1 MQRESVWWIRF
12 ANAED
17 RPLSLPSLSLS
28 CALEREGI
36 GKNNRKRERERERSK
51 RKIYFGR
58 SSLSVL
64 PSSDFQ
70 VANTEVNRLPTLKEL
85 IGYQTN
91 NYIATGPSPVLLN
104 LFPLTTKSEEVLS
117 REKNVDRVLEQV
129 IIEKNTIFNDTELRS
144 WNKHDD
150 GIENDFQS
158 NLTVDGID
166 AYYVEDDTLLANKK
180 RIDREDSSE
189 IDLKPTT
196 MRGIPLINLLH
207 SQVPRGF
214 YVTRSEVEHSTSK
227 KVKIDALTT
236 ELTILSVENNENIPS
251 GISEKVGQSDV
262 DGKVIIEHD
271 NAEENLEFDVT
282 TNLNTKLSMKNNRN
296 GVRVEGR
303 VESTSVSTDQVQIE
317 KDVPSVIKFTEI
329 SIPEENVTT
338 SSISI
343 SLSDSSPSTFTS
355 QSSNESDIIN
365 STTKKSLTN
374 DHDTPSILNI
384 VIPITT
390 ISSNITID
398 TNLLESN
405 VTELRMENTTH
416 SADLENSYSIN
427 SQNRGKSTKNDEEF
441 KSILSTTTLSSTSTV
456 ETSVTDRTI
465 NVFDIHDEKIKFTSN
480 YEFGHK
486 FRRRGQNR
494 YYVNRLNK
502 DQENSTKVVE
512 RRQNSR
518 RKIIGYRRPLRRPVF
533 NGKAVNDSFVHEVT
547 TLKETKTNDSKRNL
561 NDWKDMNKEGTNVE
575 KRLMSKANQ
584 TGNEAVFD
592 EEHLRIKEN
601 IDRSESEV
609 SLDFKFPTLA
619 TR

>member
-129 IIEKNTIFNDTELRS
+129 IIEKNTIFNDTEFRS

-236 ELTILSVENNENIPS
+236 ELTTLSVENNENIPS

-303 VESTSVSTDQVQIE
+303 VESTSVSTDQVQME
-317 KDVPSVIKFTEI
+317 KDAPSIIKFTEI

-343 SLSDSSPSTFTS
+343 SLSDSSPSTS

-374 DHDTPSILNI
+374 DYDTPSILNI

-390 ISSNITID
+390 ISSNITTD

-547 TLKETKTNDSKRNL
+547 TLKETKANDSKRNL

>member
-1 MQRESVWWIRF
+1 M
-12 ANAED
+12 
-17 RPLSLPSLSLS
+17 
-28 CALEREGI
+28 
-36 GKNNRKRERERERSK
+36 
-51 RKIYFGR
+51 
-58 SSLSVL
+58 
-64 PSSDFQ
+64 
-70 VANTEVNRLPTLKEL
+70 ANTEVNRLPTLKEL

-104 LFPLTTKSEEVLS
+104 LFPLTTKSEEILS
-117 REKNVDRVLEQV
+117 REKNVDRVLEEV

-166 AYYVEDDTLLANKK
+166 AYYVEDDTLFANKK

-236 ELTILSVENNENIPS
+236 ELTTLSVENNENIPS

-271 NAEENLEFDVT
+271 NAQENLEFDVT

-303 VESTSVSTDQVQIE
+303 VESTSVSTDQVQME
-317 KDVPSVIKFTEI
+317 KDVPSIIKFTEI

-355 QSSNESDIIN
+355 QASNESDIIIN
-365 STTKKSLTN
+365 STIKKSLTN

-390 ISSNITID
+390 ISSNITTD

-416 SADLENSYSIN
+416 SADLENSYSIS

-465 NVFDIHDEKIKFTSN
+465 NVFDIHDEKIKFISN

-547 TLKETKTNDSKRNL
+547 TLKDTKANDSKRNL

>member
-1 MQRESVWWIRF
+1 M
-12 ANAED
+12 
-17 RPLSLPSLSLS
+17 
-28 CALEREGI
+28 
-36 GKNNRKRERERERSK
+36 
-51 RKIYFGR
+51 
-58 SSLSVL
+58 
-64 PSSDFQ
+64 
-70 VANTEVNRLPTLKEL
+70 
-85 IGYQTN
+85 
-91 NYIATGPSPVLLN
+91 
-104 LFPLTTKSEEVLS
+104 
-117 REKNVDRVLEQV
+117 
-129 IIEKNTIFNDTELRS
+129 
-144 WNKHDD
+144 
-150 GIENDFQS
+150 
-158 NLTVDGID
+158 
-166 AYYVEDDTLLANKK
+166 
-180 RIDREDSSE
+180 
-189 IDLKPTT
+189 
-196 MRGIPLINLLH
+196 
-207 SQVPRGF
+207 
-214 YVTRSEVEHSTSK
+214 
-227 KVKIDALTT
+227 
-236 ELTILSVENNENIPS
+236 ENNENIPS

-303 VESTSVSTDQVQIE
+303 VESTSVSTDQVQME

-374 DHDTPSILNI
+374 DHDTPILNI

-390 ISSNITID
+390 ISSNITTD

-547 TLKETKTNDSKRNL
+547 TLKETKANDSKRNL

>member
-236 ELTILSVENNENIPS
+236 ELTTLSVENNENIPS
-251 GISEKVGQSDV
+251 GISEKVEQSDV

-282 TNLNTKLSMKNNRN
+282 TNLNSKLSMKNNRN

-303 VESTSVSTDQVQIE
+303 VESTSVSTDQVQME
-317 KDVPSVIKFTEI
+317 KDVPSIIKFTEI

-343 SLSDSSPSTFTS
+343 SLSDSSPSTS

-390 ISSNITID
+390 ISSNITTD

-533 NGKAVNDSFVHEVT
+533 NGKGVNDSFVHEVT
-547 TLKETKTNDSKRNL
+547 TLKETKANDSKRNL

-584 TGNEAVFD
+584 TGNEALFD

>member
-1 MQRESVWWIRF
+1 M
-12 ANAED
+12 
-17 RPLSLPSLSLS
+17 
-28 CALEREGI
+28 
-36 GKNNRKRERERERSK
+36 
-51 RKIYFGR
+51 
-58 SSLSVL
+58 
-64 PSSDFQ
+64 
-70 VANTEVNRLPTLKEL
+70 ANTEVNRLPTLKEL

-104 LFPLTTKSEEVLS
+104 LFPLTTKSEEILS
-117 REKNVDRVLEQV
+117 REKNVDRVLEEV

-166 AYYVEDDTLLANKK
+166 AYYVEDDTLFANKK

-236 ELTILSVENNENIPS
+236 ELTTLSVENNENIPS

-303 VESTSVSTDQVQIE
+303 VESTSVSTDQVQME
-317 KDVPSVIKFTEI
+317 KDVPSIIKFTEI

-355 QSSNESDIIN
+355 QASNESDIIIN

-390 ISSNITID
+390 ISSNITTD

-416 SADLENSYSIN
+416 SADLENSYSIS

-465 NVFDIHDEKIKFTSN
+465 NVFDIHDEKIKFISN

-547 TLKETKTNDSKRNL
+547 TLKDTKANDSKRNL

-592 EEHLRIKEN
+592 EHLRIKEN

>member
-1 MQRESVWWIRF
+1 M
-12 ANAED
+12 
-17 RPLSLPSLSLS
+17 
-28 CALEREGI
+28 
-36 GKNNRKRERERERSK
+36 
-51 RKIYFGR
+51 
-58 SSLSVL
+58 
-64 PSSDFQ
+64 
-70 VANTEVNRLPTLKEL
+70 ANTEVNRLPTLKEL

-104 LFPLTTKSEEVLS
+104 LFPLTTKSEEILS
-117 REKNVDRVLEQV
+117 REKNVDRVLEEV

-166 AYYVEDDTLLANKK
+166 AYYVEDDTLFANKK

-236 ELTILSVENNENIPS
+236 ELTTLSVENNENIPS

-303 VESTSVSTDQVQIE
+303 VESTSVSTDQVQME
-317 KDVPSVIKFTEI
+317 KDVPSIIKFTEI

-355 QSSNESDIIN
+355 QSSNESDIIIN

-390 ISSNITID
+390 ISSNITTD

-416 SADLENSYSIN
+416 SADLENSYSIS

-547 TLKETKTNDSKRNL
+547 TLKDTKANDSKRNL

>member
-236 ELTILSVENNENIPS
+236 ELTTLSVENNENIPS

-303 VESTSVSTDQVQIE
+303 VESTSVSTDQVQME
-317 KDVPSVIKFTEI
+317 KDVPSIIKFTEI

-338 SSISI
+338 SSIST

-374 DHDTPSILNI
+374 DHDTPILNI

-390 ISSNITID
+390 ISSNITTD

-547 TLKETKTNDSKRNL
+547 TLKETKANDSKRNL

>member
-1 MQRESVWWIRF
+1 MRRRRRII
-12 ANAED
+12 
-17 RPLSLPSLSLS
+17 
-28 CALEREGI
+28 ER
-36 GKNNRKRERERERSK
+36 KRERERSK

-91 NYIATGPSPVLLN
+91 NYIATGPSSVFLN
-104 LFPLTTKSEEVLS
+104 LFPLAAKSEEVMS
-117 REKNVDRVLEQV
+117 HEKNIDRVLEEV

-158 NLTVDGID
+158 DLTVDGVD
-166 AYYVEDDTLLANKK
+166 AYYVEDDTSFANKK

-189 IDLKPTT
+189 INLKPTT

-207 SQVPRGF
+207 NQVPRGF
-214 YVTRSEVEHSTSK
+214 YVTRSEMEHSTSK
-227 KVKIDALTT
+227 RVKIDALTT
-236 ELTILSVENNENIPS
+236 EFTTLSVETNETISS
-251 GISEKVGQSDV
+251 GISSEKVGQPDI
-262 DGKVIIEHD
+262 DGKVITDLEHD
-271 NAEENLEFDVT
+271 KNTEKNLESDVT
-282 TNLNTKLSMKNNRN
+282 TTFNTKLSMKNNRD
-296 GVRVEGR
+296 GTRVEGR

-317 KDVPSVIKFTEI
+317 KDVSSIIKFTEI
-329 SIPEENVTT
+329 SIPEENVTN

-343 SLSDSSPSTFTS
+343 SLTDSSPSMLTS
-355 QSSNESDIIN
+355 QSSNESEIIN
-365 STTKKSLTN
+365 STTEKSITN
-374 DHDTPSILNI
+374 DHNTPSILNI

-390 ISSNITID
+390 ILSDITTD

-405 VTELRMENTTH
+405 VTELCMENTTH

-427 SQNRGKSTKNDEEF
+427 CQNAGKSTKNDEEF
-441 KSILSTTTLSSTSTV
+441 KSTLSTTTLSSTSTV
-456 ETSVTDRTI
+456 ETSITDTTI
-465 NVFDIHDEKIKFTSN
+465 NVFNNHDEKSKFTSN

-494 YYVNRLNK
+494 YHVNRLNK
-502 DQENSTKVVE
+502 NQENSTKVVE
-512 RRQNSR
+512 RTQNSR
-518 RKIIGYRRPLRRPVF
+518 HKIIGYRRPLRRPVS
-533 NGKAVNDSFVHEVT
+533 NGKAANDSFVYEVT
-547 TLKETKTNDSKRNL
+547 TLKETKVNDSVRNV
-561 NDWKDMNKEGTNVE
+561 NDWKDMNKEETNVE
-575 KRLMSKANQ
+575 KKLISKANQ

-601 IDRSESEV
+601 IDRSKSEV

-619 TR
+619 T

>member
-117 REKNVDRVLEQV
+117 REKNVDRVLEEV
-129 IIEKNTIFNDTELRS
+129 IIEKNTIFNDTEFRS

-236 ELTILSVENNENIPS
+236 ELTTLSVENNENIPS

-303 VESTSVSTDQVQIE
+303 VESTSVSTDQVQME
-317 KDVPSVIKFTEI
+317 KDAPSIIKFTEI

-343 SLSDSSPSTFTS
+343 SLSDSSPSTS

-374 DHDTPSILNI
+374 DYDTPSILNI

-390 ISSNITID
+390 ISSNITTD

-533 NGKAVNDSFVHEVT
+533 NGKAMNDSFVHEVT
-547 TLKETKTNDSKRNL
+547 TLKETKANDSKRNL

>member
-91 NYIATGPSPVLLN
+91 NYIATGPSPVFLN

-117 REKNVDRVLEQV
+117 REKNVDRVLEEV

-166 AYYVEDDTLLANKK
+166 AYYVEDDTLFANKK

-236 ELTILSVENNENIPS
+236 ELTTLSVENNENIPS

-303 VESTSVSTDQVQIE
+303 VESTSVSTDQVQME
-317 KDVPSVIKFTEI
+317 KDVPSIIKFTEI

-374 DHDTPSILNI
+374 DHDIPILNI

-390 ISSNITID
+390 ISSNITTD

-547 TLKETKTNDSKRNL
+547 TLKETKANDSKRNL

>member
-129 IIEKNTIFNDTELRS
+129 IIEKNMIFNDTELRS
-144 WNKHDD
+144 WKHDD

-214 YVTRSEVEHSTSK
+214 YVTKSEVDSTSK

-282 TNLNTKLSMKNNRN
+282 TNLNTKLSMKNNKN

-303 VESTSVSTDQVQIE
+303 VESTSVSMDQVQME

-374 DHDTPSILNI
+374 DYDTPSILNI

-390 ISSNITID
+390 ISSNITTD
-398 TNLLESN
+398 TKLLESN

-465 NVFDIHDEKIKFTSN
+465 KTFDIHDEKIKFTSN

-547 TLKETKTNDSKRNL
+547 TLKETKANDSKRNL

>member
-117 REKNVDRVLEQV
+117 REKNVDRVLEEV

-303 VESTSVSTDQVQIE
+303 VESTSVSTDQVQME
-317 KDVPSVIKFTEI
+317 KDVPSIIKFTEI

-343 SLSDSSPSTFTS
+343 SLSDSSPSTS

-374 DHDTPSILNI
+374 DYDTPSILNI

-390 ISSNITID
+390 ISSSITTD

-547 TLKETKTNDSKRNL
+547 TLKETKANDSKRNL

>member
-1 MQRESVWWIRF
+1 M
-12 ANAED
+12 
-17 RPLSLPSLSLS
+17 
-28 CALEREGI
+28 
-36 GKNNRKRERERERSK
+36 
-51 RKIYFGR
+51 
-58 SSLSVL
+58 
-64 PSSDFQ
+64 
-70 VANTEVNRLPTLKEL
+70 ANTEVNRLPTLKEL

-104 LFPLTTKSEEVLS
+104 LFPLTTKSEEILS
-117 REKNVDRVLEQV
+117 REKNVDRVLEEV

-166 AYYVEDDTLLANKK
+166 AYYVEDDTLFANKK

-236 ELTILSVENNENIPS
+236 ELTTLSVENNENIPS

-271 NAEENLEFDVT
+271 NAQENLEFDVT

-303 VESTSVSTDQVQIE
+303 VESTSVSTDQVQME
-317 KDVPSVIKFTEI
+317 KDVPSIIKFTEI

-355 QSSNESDIIN
+355 QASNESDIIIN

-390 ISSNITID
+390 ISSNITTD

-416 SADLENSYSIN
+416 SADLENSYSIS

-465 NVFDIHDEKIKFTSN
+465 NVFDIHVEKIKFISN

-547 TLKETKTNDSKRNL
+547 TLKDTKANDSKRNL

>member
-166 AYYVEDDTLLANKK
+166 VYYVEDDTLLANKK

-236 ELTILSVENNENIPS
+236 ELTTLSVENNENIPS

-303 VESTSVSTDQVQIE
+303 VESTSVSTDQVQME
-317 KDVPSVIKFTEI
+317 KDAPSIIKFTEI

-343 SLSDSSPSTFTS
+343 SLSDSSPSIS

-374 DHDTPSILNI
+374 DHDTPILNI

-390 ISSNITID
+390 ISSNITTD

-547 TLKETKTNDSKRNL
+547 KETKANDSKRNL

>member
-1 MQRESVWWIRF
+1 M
-12 ANAED
+12 
-17 RPLSLPSLSLS
+17 
-28 CALEREGI
+28 
-36 GKNNRKRERERERSK
+36 
-51 RKIYFGR
+51 
-58 SSLSVL
+58 
-64 PSSDFQ
+64 
-70 VANTEVNRLPTLKEL
+70 ANTEVNRLPTLKEL

-104 LFPLTTKSEEVLS
+104 LFPLTTKSEEILS
-117 REKNVDRVLEQV
+117 REKNVDRVLEEV

-166 AYYVEDDTLLANKK
+166 AYYVEDDTLFANKK

-236 ELTILSVENNENIPS
+236 ELTTLSVENNENIPS

-271 NAEENLEFDVT
+271 NAQENLEFDVT

-303 VESTSVSTDQVQIE
+303 VESTSVSTDQVQME
-317 KDVPSVIKFTEI
+317 KDVPSIIKFTEI

-355 QSSNESDIIN
+355 QSSNESDIIIN

-390 ISSNITID
+390 ISSNITTD

-416 SADLENSYSIN
+416 SADLENSYSIS

-465 NVFDIHDEKIKFTSN
+465 NVFDIHDEKIKFISN

-547 TLKETKTNDSKRNL
+547 TLKDTKANDSKRNL

>member
-166 AYYVEDDTLLANKK
+166 AYYVEDDTLFANKK

-214 YVTRSEVEHSTSK
+214 YVTKSEVDSTSK

-236 ELTILSVENNENIPS
+236 ELTTLSVENNENIPS

-303 VESTSVSTDQVQIE
+303 VESTSVSTDQVQME
-317 KDVPSVIKFTEI
+317 KDVPSIIKFTEI

-374 DHDTPSILNI
+374 DHDTPILNI

-390 ISSNITID
+390 ISSNITTD

-547 TLKETKTNDSKRNL
+547 TLKETKANDSKRNL

>member
-1 MQRESVWWIRF
+1 M
-12 ANAED
+12 
-17 RPLSLPSLSLS
+17 
-28 CALEREGI
+28 
-36 GKNNRKRERERERSK
+36 
-51 RKIYFGR
+51 
-58 SSLSVL
+58 
-64 PSSDFQ
+64 
-70 VANTEVNRLPTLKEL
+70 ANTEVNRLPTLKEL

-104 LFPLTTKSEEVLS
+104 LFPLTTKSEEILS
-117 REKNVDRVLEQV
+117 REKNVDRVLEEV

-166 AYYVEDDTLLANKK
+166 AYYVEDDTLFANKK

-236 ELTILSVENNENIPS
+236 ELTTLSVENNENIPS

-271 NAEENLEFDVT
+271 NAQENLEFDVT

-303 VESTSVSTDQVQIE
+303 VESTSVSTDQVQME
-317 KDVPSVIKFTEI
+317 KDVPSIIKFTEI

-355 QSSNESDIIN
+355 QSSNESDIIIN

-390 ISSNITID
+390 ISSNITTD

-416 SADLENSYSIN
+416 SADLENSYSIS

-547 TLKETKTNDSKRNL
+547 TLKDTKANDSKRNL

>member
-117 REKNVDRVLEQV
+117 REKNVDRVLEEV
-129 IIEKNTIFNDTELRS
+129 IIEKNTIFNDTEFRS

-236 ELTILSVENNENIPS
+236 ELTTLSVENNENIPS

-303 VESTSVSTDQVQIE
+303 VESTSVSTDQVQME
-317 KDVPSVIKFTEI
+317 KDAPSIIKFTEI

-343 SLSDSSPSTFTS
+343 SLSDSSPSTS

-374 DHDTPSILNI
+374 DYDTPSILNI

-390 ISSNITID
+390 ISSNITTD

-547 TLKETKTNDSKRNL
+547 TLKETKANDSKRNL

-575 KRLMSKANQ
+575 KTLMSKANQ
-584 TGNEAVFD
+584 TGNEALFD

>member
-1 MQRESVWWIRF
+1 M
-12 ANAED
+12 
-17 RPLSLPSLSLS
+17 
-28 CALEREGI
+28 
-36 GKNNRKRERERERSK
+36 
-51 RKIYFGR
+51 
-58 SSLSVL
+58 
-64 PSSDFQ
+64 
-70 VANTEVNRLPTLKEL
+70 ANTEVNRLPTLKEL

-104 LFPLTTKSEEVLS
+104 LFPLTTKSEEILS
-117 REKNVDRVLEQV
+117 REKNVDRVLEEV

-166 AYYVEDDTLLANKK
+166 AYYVEDDTLFANKK

-236 ELTILSVENNENIPS
+236 ELTTLSVENNENIPS

-303 VESTSVSTDQVQIE
+303 VESTSVSTDQVQME
-317 KDVPSVIKFTEI
+317 KDVPSIIKFTEI

-355 QSSNESDIIN
+355 QASNESDIIIN

-390 ISSNITID
+390 ISSNITTD

-416 SADLENSYSIN
+416 SADLENSYSIS

-547 TLKETKTNDSKRNL
+547 TLKDTKANDSKRNL